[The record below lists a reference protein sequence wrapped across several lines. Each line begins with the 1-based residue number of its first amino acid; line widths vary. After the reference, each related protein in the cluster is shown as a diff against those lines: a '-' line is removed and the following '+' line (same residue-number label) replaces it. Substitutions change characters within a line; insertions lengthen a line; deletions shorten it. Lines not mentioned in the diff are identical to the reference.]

1 MTKTKTVYVCQQCGA
16 EFPKWMGKCSECMAW
31 NSVVETTRE
40 DRKSGSVSLENLR
53 FEPLSKIKLAKQ
65 HRISTGVSEVDR
77 VLGGGIV
84 AGSVILLAGE
94 PGIGKS
100 TLMLQLA
107 QKCQKTVCYVSG
119 EESPSQIKIR
129 AQRLGIE
136 GDKLLLL
143 PETNIDRVI
152 ASLERQQGEVV
163 IVDSIQTIFTT
174 RLDSVAGSVGQVRE
188 SASAIIRF
196 AKSQGKPIFLIGH
209 ITKEG
214 AIAGPKVLEHMVDV
228 VVYFEGDKFSS
239 LRLLRSSKNRFGAT
253 DEVGIFEMTDGGLE
267 QVTNPSRYFL
277 KEREKKVPGSVV
289 TATMEGT
296 RPLLA
301 EIQALCVP
309 TQLAIPRRISQ
320 GFDYNRLQLI
330 VAVLSK
336 KLGLPLAGFD
346 VYANIA
352 GGLRIQ
358 EPAADL
364 GVAMAVLS
372 SFKNLP
378 VDPKTVCYGELGLLG
393 EIRDVGFRD
402 QREKEAK
409 RLGFLK
415 VISPKTC
422 GSINQV
428 VKEIFK

>member
-1 MTKTKTVYVCQQCGA
+1 
-16 EFPKWMGKCSECMAW
+16 MGKCSECMAW